1 MSWSGRELATIA
13 QRLRQATPCPAFS
26 ITSVS
31 ELWFVTLNPMHS
43 FSQIF
48 EIFKQSAGSYYNL
61 MPTVKRQWNW
71 WPYNVIVWFSEVFN
85 VHLLNEELPE
95 VQQDNPG
102 HRWFEKQEPPC
113 LVVKKILCFWLD
125 VLLKLTNVLLER
137 ACHSPNHLHGP
148 TRVYSNS
155 TKGSWWKKKFS
166 RLPSIV
172 SCC

>member
-48 EIFKQSAGSYYNL
+48 EILKQSTGSYYNL

-95 VQQDNPG
+95 VQQDNLG

-113 LVVKKILCFWLD
+113 LVDTNRQENPLFLVGCFFKAHQCTSW
-125 VLLKLTNVLLER
+125 
-137 ACHSPNHLHGP
+137 AGPSQSQSP
-148 TRVYSNS
+148 
-155 TKGSWWKKKFS
+155 SWS
-166 RLPSIV
+166 DQGV
-172 SCC
+172 